1 MASNRIHMLLDR
13 SGSMGAYRQQ
23 TIEAVNAYLATLRA
37 DGLARDTAFN
47 LTIFD
52 SESIDTIRRDEPG
65 WQVRNLEQRE
75 FVPRSATP
83 LYDAVGYVL
92 DAESRIPTSGRRA
105 IVIVTDGAENGS
117 RRLNEA
123 AIRELSASRE
133 AQGWILIFIGANQN
147 AAVEA
152 AKVGVSPQR
161 AIAYR
166 AGSGKAAAATFAA
179 AAALSF
185 GYFML
190 KPGDAAAASGLGFK
204 ETDRQAAFDGATD
217 WEAEMFKDMESA
229 PSEPAAGPEPASI
242 SDGPPGNETAIS
254 GDGGEA
260 RASADAVDTGHAS
273 SMAATASSDT
283 GASASAGES
292 GGESGDESGDESGG
306 FFSTITSA
314 IGSIFSA
321 VTGGSDD
328 NSSSSDSSSDGGG
341 GDGGGGGGD

>member
-1 MASNRIHMLLDR
+1 MASHRIHMLLDR
-13 SGSMGAYRQQ
+13 SGSMGAYRAQ

-37 DGLARDTAFN
+37 DGLARDTSFN

-75 FVPRSATP
+75 FEPRSATP
-83 LYDAVGYVL
+83 LYDAVGHVL
-92 DAESRIPTSGRRA
+92 ELEGSTPISGRRA

-123 AIRELSASRE
+123 AVREMAASRE
-133 AQGWILIFIGANQN
+133 AQGWIMIFLGANQN

-152 AKVGVSPQR
+152 AKVGVPAQR

-190 KPGDAAAASGLGFK
+190 KPGDANAASSLGFS
-204 ETDRQAAFDGATD
+204 EGDRQTAFDGAAD
-217 WEAEMFKDMESA
+217 WEAEMFKDMGSA
-229 PSEPAAGPEPASI
+229 PTEPPAGPSPAAITES
-242 SDGPPGNETAIS
+242 PP
-254 GDGGEA
+254 
-260 RASADAVDTGHAS
+260 ADADAPADPS
-273 SMAATASSDT
+273 ATASSASDSDPDPGDSADSGGSLLDTIT
-283 GASASAGES
+283 GALGSLFSS
-292 GGESGDESGDESGG
+292 FGG
-306 FFSTITSA
+306 
-314 IGSIFSA
+314 
-321 VTGGSDD
+321 GGSDRD
-328 NSSSSDSSSDGGG
+328 SNSDGGSDGGG
-341 GDGGGGGGD
+341 GDGGGGGD

>member
-1 MASNRIHMLLDR
+1 MASHRIHMLLDR
-13 SGSMGAYRQQ
+13 SGSMGAYRDQ

-52 SESIDTIRRDEPG
+52 SESIDTVRRDEPG

-83 LYDAVGYVL
+83 LYDAVGHVL
-92 DAESRIPTSGRRA
+92 EMEGRISTSGRRA

-123 AIRELSASRE
+123 AVREMAGGRE
-133 AQGWILIFIGANQN
+133 AQGWIMIFLGANQN

-152 AKVGVSPQR
+152 AKVGVPAGR

-190 KPGDAAAASGLGFK
+190 KPGDANAASSLGFS
-204 ETDRQAAFDGATD
+204 EGDRQTAFDGAAD
-217 WEAEMFKDMESA
+217 WEAEMFKDMGSA
-229 PSEPAAGPEPASI
+229 PTEPAAGPSPATI
-242 SDGPPGNETAIS
+242 SEVPPTDA
-254 GDGGEA
+254 DGGGDATGDVASQASESPTEA
-260 RASADAVDTGHAS
+260 GD
-273 SMAATASSDT
+273 
-283 GASASAGES
+283 AGES
-292 GGESGDESGDESGG
+292 GGSLLDTITGALGSLFSSFTGSSSNRDSGSDSGDD
-306 FFSTITSA
+306 
-314 IGSIFSA
+314 
-321 VTGGSDD
+321 
-328 NSSSSDSSSDGGG
+328 GG
-341 GDGGGGGGD
+341 GDGGGD